1 LKDTEKEIIF
11 NKFEKNGQTMTSRLI
26 NNNDGSDCDD
36 NSENNWNSF
45 TDNTDLNILKG
56 DPSYMNYTEY
66 NDNYSDNESYD
77 DNGDNNDSD
86 NERNEKNDDENKKK
100 NEKIKKNENENF
112 HDILDEIHMGD
123 IDEWNNDDDAGY
135 IYVPMSEADFFEMVE
150 EVGLYIYIHIY
161 TCISKC
167 IFTHI

>member
-1 LKDTEKEIIF
+1 
-11 NKFEKNGQTMTSRLI
+11 
-26 NNNDGSDCDD
+26 
-36 NSENNWNSF
+36 
-45 TDNTDLNILKG
+45 
-56 DPSYMNYTEY
+56 
-66 NDNYSDNESYD
+66 
-77 DNGDNNDSD
+77 
-86 NERNEKNDDENKKK
+86 
-100 NEKIKKNENENF
+100 
-112 HDILDEIHMGD
+112 MGD